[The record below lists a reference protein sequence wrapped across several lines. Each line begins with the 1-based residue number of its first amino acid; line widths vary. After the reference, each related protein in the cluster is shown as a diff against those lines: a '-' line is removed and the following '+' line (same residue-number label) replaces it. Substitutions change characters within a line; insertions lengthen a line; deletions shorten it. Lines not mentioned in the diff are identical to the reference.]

1 MYLVYTLNL
10 CVCVHVSALFG
21 VYVGE
26 MMSSYHAIIPAFG
39 LPGAP
44 LSKNIMLAQLLSTV
58 SKHAMLLS

>member
-1 MYLVYTLNL
+1 MSLVYTLTL

-44 LSKNIMLAQLLSTV
+44 LSKNITNNDASPALI
-58 SKHAMLLS
+58 HYF